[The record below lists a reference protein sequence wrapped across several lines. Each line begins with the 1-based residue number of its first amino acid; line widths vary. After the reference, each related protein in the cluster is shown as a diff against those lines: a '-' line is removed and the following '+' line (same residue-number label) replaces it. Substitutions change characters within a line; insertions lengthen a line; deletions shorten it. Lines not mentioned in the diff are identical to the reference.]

1 VLVAAVRTVLRSSST
16 RTATAAAAAAAAS
29 DDIIIGCVTAT
40 LLRGGKAPAQR
51 APVGLE
57 APHGRTQRSR
67 RVVVAARR

>member
-16 RTATAAAAAAAAS
+16 RTAAAAAAS

-51 APVGLE
+51 ALVGLE

-67 RVVVAARR
+67 GVVVAARR

>member
-16 RTATAAAAAAAAS
+16 RTAAAAAS

-40 LLRGGKAPAQR
+40 LLRGGRAPAQR

>member
-1 VLVAAVRTVLRSSST
+1 VLVAAARTVLRSSST
-16 RTATAAAAAAAAS
+16 RTAAAAAAS

-40 LLRGGKAPAQR
+40 LLRGGRAPAQR

-67 RVVVAARR
+67 RVVVAARS